1 MSELARLGLLDPRLR
16 KADPNAIPGKQYYYG
31 NMYEG
36 PAIQPTPRNQVLGPL
51 ADAADYTIPK
61 AISSVPDLLNEMSY
75 GEMPYTGTGLTTTVD
90 PRVADFADFMP
101 GKAALTGVGVVGST
115 IGKKAFKPLTKSD
128 AIKEV
133 TKKGYD
139 PRIAQG
145 FNKVTGAGGEPRL
158 EDLMKLDEVNA
169 IVQPYKQVPQ
179 DKRILTLQD
188 LEGRPFITSMSDRT
202 RADGLIT
209 EIKGVKL
216 KKPVAMLGG
225 QGHMYLNDGQVWASE
240 LEVIKKHQA
249 LADKL
254 YKETGKTP
262 VLLPNRMGPS
272 GSDFSQNTGEVMLAY
287 GDANMTQSVKKELD
301 SDLKKIIPGWK
312 GISDPNSWAQYGSSN
327 KKVRNEVLFTL
338 DQYRN
343 KGGLSIPE
351 ARVAITEPAQLNAAD
366 SGLMYVGEIDPT
378 RKIITDS
385 GHAVYSGG
393 LPGNPVGLLNEDR
406 RVYEILQ
413 KEAGIVK
420 PPAKNP
426 NTKLYTETPNPY
438 MYEYLNMNPRNP
450 STAANRSLQMMPYG
464 GLLTE
469 DILRKIYK

>member
-1 MSELARLGLLDPRLR
+1 MLLAQ
-16 KADPNAIPGKQYYYG
+16 QY
-31 NMYEG
+31 
-36 PAIQPTPRNQVLGPL
+36 A
-51 ADAADYTIPK
+51 
-61 AISSVPDLLNEMSY
+61 PDLTKLKDYFIQTPLGYMVRGDMS
-75 GEMPYTGTGLTTTVD
+75 GAVDKLGSNAKLRVDAMMNPETGLN
-90 PRVADFADFMP
+90 AGLDF
-101 GKAALTGVGVVGST
+101 LTGGAGT
-115 IGKKAFKPLTKSD
+115 IGKTVGKNAFKPLTKAD

-158 EDLMKLDEVNA
+158 EDLIKLDEVNA
-169 IVQPYKQVPQ
+169 IISPYKNVPK
-179 DKRILTLQD
+179 DKTLLTLQD

-202 RADGLIT
+202 RADGFIN

-216 KKPVAMLGG
+216 KHPVAMLGG
-225 QGHMYLNDGQVWASE
+225 QGHMYLKDGQVWASE

-254 YKETGKTP
+254 FKETGKKP
-262 VLLPNRMGPS
+262 VLLPNRMGSS

-287 GDANMTQSVKKELD
+287 GDANMTNAVKKELD
-301 SDLKKIIPGWK
+301 AELKKIIPEWK
-312 GISDPNSWAQYGSSN
+312 GISNPNSWLQYGSSN
-327 KKVRNEVLFTL
+327 KKIRNEVLFTL

-343 KGGLSIPE
+343 KGGLSVPE

-378 RKIITDS
+378 KKIITDS

-393 LPGNPVGLLNEDR
+393 LAGNPVGLLNEDR

-413 KEAGIVK
+413 KQAGIQK

-426 NTKLYTETPNPY
+426 TTKLYTEEPNPY

-469 DILRKIYK
+469 DLLRKIYK